1 MPQVRAPI
9 GTASGAAAPQTEDP
23 AIEPIDPA
31 RTPTDD
37 EVARV
42 TRLLSHTP
50 AHRARSLLRPMAR
63 VGREG
68 DGPES
73 THLDDDQAK
82 SFRPVVI
89 AVRWG
94 TTAVSLALAVLGFV
108 VRDWTVVAWCGALVA
123 YTIFRSISPVVLA
136 RRLRTTFEVIL
147 EVSVMVTA
155 VVSTGG
161 WTSPFGFAMASAV
174 IVAGFARGFG
184 FALRIGAVA
193 ALTVTL
199 TDQML
204 GRLEPA
210 DAIQWT
216 VMLLLVALIAGYT
229 RRISGE
235 ADRQHHL
242 ALDRL
247 ERLSDAN
254 ALLFALHRVA
264 QTLPASLDMKDV
276 LDTTV
281 ARLRGLFEFDY
292 VHILLFDETDAGW
305 HVLRREGATGPD
317 RFGPTELPSPLKRA
331 IAHNR
336 LEHVADLSGRQG
348 PGTTPTSGSGLYSV
362 LLARGA
368 LIGLLAIEHRDP
380 SHFSEREV
388 ELLNGFVEPVALA
401 IDNARWF
408 GRLRTV
414 GADEERTRIARDLHD
429 RIGQSLAYLG
439 FELDRIIQREGGG
452 EEITDSLARL
462 REDVRGTVR
471 EVRDTLYDIRTDV
484 SDEADLVTV
493 LDSFADRLMDRSDI
507 TVELVSNAE
516 RRLPMRQEREIWR
529 IAQEA
534 LVNVERHAE
543 AERAVVTW
551 AYDGTRATL
560 EVIDNGRGFQ
570 SGAGRTDSYGLVGM
584 RERASSIGASL
595 EIVSQPGRGTTVR
608 CVLGAPRPDARGGP
622 ALSAGRAR

>member
-1 MPQVRAPI
+1 M
-9 GTASGAAAPQTEDP
+9 
-23 AIEPIDPA
+23 
-31 RTPTDD
+31 
-37 EVARV
+37 
-42 TRLLSHTP
+42 SHNP
-50 AHRARSLLRPMAR
+50 AHRARSLLRPLAR
-63 VGREG
+63 VGRAD
-68 DGPES
+68 DGLDLDPA
-73 THLDDDQAK
+73 DDDQAR

-108 VRDWTVVAWCGALVA
+108 VRDWVVVAWCGGLVA
-123 YTIFRSISPVVLA
+123 YTIYRSVQPVALA
-136 RRLRTTFEVIL
+136 RRVRTTIEVIL
-147 EVSVMVTA
+147 EVGVMVFA

-161 WTSPFGFAMASAV
+161 WDSPFCFAMASAV

-193 ALTVTL
+193 ALAITL
-199 TDQML
+199 SDQLL
-204 GRLEPA
+204 GRLDPP

-281 ARLRGLFEFDY
+281 ARLRGLFEFHY

-336 LEHVADLSGRQG
+336 LEHVVDLSGRQG

-380 SHFSEREV
+380 SHFSDRDV

-401 IDNARWF
+401 LDNARWF

-439 FELDRIIQREGGG
+439 FELDRVIQREGGG
-452 EEITDSLARL
+452 EDVADSLARL
-462 REDVRGTVR
+462 REDVRSTVR

-484 SDEADLVTV
+484 SDMADLPTV
-493 LDSFADRLMDRSDI
+493 LDSFAVRLMERSDLDI
-507 TVELVSNAE
+507 ELEFRAE
-516 RRLPMRQEREIWR
+516 RRLPIRQEREMWR

-543 AERAVVTW
+543 ASHATVSWR
-551 AYDGTRATL
+551 YDGTRATL
-560 EVIDNGRGFQ
+560 EVTDDGRGFEG
-570 SGAGRTDSYGLVGM
+570 GAGRTDSYGLIGM
-584 RERASSIGASL
+584 RERARSIGAALDIQS
-595 EIVSQPGRGTTVR
+595 EPGRGTTVR
-608 CVLGAPRPDARGGP
+608 CVLGAPRPVARGP
-622 ALSAGRAR
+622 AVSGARARGLGPKGTRCRTDGDGRPTP

>member
-1 MPQVRAPI
+1 M
-9 GTASGAAAPQTEDP
+9 
-23 AIEPIDPA
+23 
-31 RTPTDD
+31 
-37 EVARV
+37 
-42 TRLLSHTP
+42 
-50 AHRARSLLRPMAR
+50 LRPLAR
-63 VGREG
+63 VGRPG
-68 DGPES
+68 DGEMLPLE
-73 THLDDDQAK
+73 DEDQAK

-108 VRDWTVVAWCGALVA
+108 VRDWVVVAWCGGLVA
-123 YTIFRSISPVVLA
+123 YTIYRSVSPVALT
-136 RRLRTTFEVIL
+136 RRVRTTFEVIL
-147 EVSVMVTA
+147 EVALMISA
-155 VVSTGG
+155 VVSSGG
-161 WTSPFGFAMASAV
+161 WDSPFVFSMASAV

-184 FALRIGAVA
+184 FALRIGAVS
-193 ALTVTL
+193 ALTITL
-199 TDQML
+199 SDQL
-204 GRLEPA
+204 LDRLEPEA
-210 DAIQWT
+210 AIQWT
-216 VMLLLVALIAGYT
+216 VVLLLVALIAGYT

-281 ARLRGLFEFDY
+281 ARLRGLFDFDY

-317 RFGPTELPSPLKRA
+317 RFGPTELPNPLKRA

-336 LEHVADLSGRQG
+336 LEHVSDLSGRQG
-348 PGTTPTSGSGLYSV
+348 PGTIPTSGSGLYSV

-439 FELDRIIQREGGG
+439 FELDRIIQRESSG
-452 EEITDSLARL
+452 EEVTDSLARL

-484 SDEADLVTV
+484 SDETDLPTV
-493 LDSFADRLMDRSDI
+493 LDSFAGRLMERSNLEI
-507 TVELVSNAE
+507 ELLCEAE
-516 RRLPMRQEREIWR
+516 RRLPIRQEREMWR

-534 LVNVERHAE
+534 LVNVERHAD
-543 AERAVVTW
+543 AERVLVTW
-551 AYDGTRATL
+551 RDDGKRATL
-560 EVIDNGRGFQ
+560 EVSDDGRGFE

-595 EIVSQPGRGTTVR
+595 EIQSSPGRGTVVR
-608 CVLGAPRPDARGGP
+608 CVLGAPRPDARGP
-622 ALSAGRAR
+622 AVGSGQVR